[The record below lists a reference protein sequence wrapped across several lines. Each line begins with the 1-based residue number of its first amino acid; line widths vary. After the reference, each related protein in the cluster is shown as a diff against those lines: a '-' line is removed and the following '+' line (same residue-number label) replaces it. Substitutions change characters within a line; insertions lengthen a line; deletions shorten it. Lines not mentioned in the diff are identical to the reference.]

1 MSTRSGQSFVAID
14 DNLCGIKIKTTMQKE
29 TILTGNSPQGLFRV
43 YEQADLQ
50 GPIFEE
56 VLSASHCDQS
66 GICSIAFKP
75 IPDSKEK
82 EYYFEIQFFD
92 IPDIN
97 LNSCGY
103 DCYSSGNLTLA
114 GFGTEDDMGFTSFYC
129 RTPMDTVTDGYK
141 VIQENY
147 LILTSSI
154 ILILGMGLPLT
165 CMINRR
171 YLLEPITILSV
182 ALGFGAILAC
192 ICSPLFVIHP
202 PSYSQPVTLIIS
214 MLLIVISSIY
224 LHGRAEKIR
233 FASALVAFCIL
244 IVLVIT
250 RMVFLSELIFP
261 PYFDSAHHY
270 LITNDL
276 IHIDF
281 PPTAFYRINGIPP
294 RYYHFGFH
302 LFSGWISSLS
312 GANLLSTIPF
322 VGQLF
327 QVIAVLTVYFPTKLL
342 SGSKKAGIAAVLFAG
357 FGWAMPAF
365 ASNWGKYPA
374 IFSAAILPTILG
386 LIWIT
391 QAEKDRAIKRFYLW
405 ILLIMIIGAFLIH
418 SRSIFVSIA
427 AALSGV
433 LVMKGTLWKRRVTII
448 LFAFFLISVAVTI
461 SDMELIQNAA
471 VIVTVFEKYWQT
483 GGWIASSVIILFI
496 PLCFRFYPTETKLIG
511 VFSLFVLLF
520 SIGPFDFILTGF
532 FLDRPYLEI
541 VMYIPFSIMGGVGV
555 SSLTKYLA
563 PRLRNLRISG
573 THQHLGGVL
582 IGGLL
587 IGVILIW
594 GLSKQ
599 IIIPD
604 SDYLIATQA
613 DLKVARWAQTHLA
626 ENDIVLIPTISWD
639 EQSRMASDGGAWI
652 QPFMNI
658 KIRTRPHSTN
668 LISKEIYNQL
678 CMDGVTHV
686 YFGTHEYSFS
696 RIAIEDYSDLF
707 IPQFSLPEAALYSVC
722 NE

>member
-1 MSTRSGQSFVAID
+1 MKLIRYLIFFLICIAVAGCTIHKDEYSHLGLAREPIMSTRSGQSFVAID

-374 IFSAAILPTILG
+374 IFSAAIHPPVCQYFSNTVTITAAFWISSMS
-386 LIWIT
+386 LIVTATLIRKKANSMIVTRLFHRVPFIT
-391 QAEKDRAIKRFYLW
+391 RTPLN
-405 ILLIMIIGAFLIH
+405 
-418 SRSIFVSIA
+418 A
-427 AALSGV
+427 AA
-433 LVMKGTLWKRRVTII
+433 M
-448 LFAFFLISVAVTI
+448 
-461 SDMELIQNAA
+461 D
-471 VIVTVFEKYWQT
+471 
-483 GGWIASSVIILFI
+483 
-496 PLCFRFYPTETKLIG
+496 TKM
-511 VFSLFVLLF
+511 LL
-520 SIGPFDFILTGF
+520 
-532 FLDRPYLEI
+532 E
-541 VMYIPFSIMGGVGV
+541 
-555 SSLTKYLA
+555 
-563 PRLRNLRISG
+563 
-573 THQHLGGVL
+573 
-582 IGGLL
+582 
-587 IGVILIW
+587 
-594 GLSKQ
+594 
-599 IIIPD
+599 
-604 SDYLIATQA
+604 
-613 DLKVARWAQTHLA
+613 
-626 ENDIVLIPTISWD
+626 
-639 EQSRMASDGGAWI
+639 
-652 QPFMNI
+652 
-658 KIRTRPHSTN
+658 
-668 LISKEIYNQL
+668 
-678 CMDGVTHV
+678 
-686 YFGTHEYSFS
+686 
-696 RIAIEDYSDLF
+696 
-707 IPQFSLPEAALYSVC
+707 
-722 NE
+722 